1 MEVFFGTITA
11 CSSNKYHVV
20 GTRQRGGVPEG
31 SHLRVRQS
39 SEEGDHSVHHVL
51 VIDDA
56 ILTLADQN
64 ADKFAEVVTE
74 LFPHRS
80 WHGERIIPTILLK
93 KDKNK

>member
-1 MEVFFGTITA
+1 M
-11 CSSNKYHVV
+11 
-20 GTRQRGGVPEG
+20 PEG

-80 WHGERIIPTILLK
+80 WHGERIIPTILLQ

>member
-1 MEVFFGTITA
+1 M
-11 CSSNKYHVV
+11 
-20 GTRQRGGVPEG
+20 PEG

-56 ILTLADQN
+56 ILTLTDQN

-93 KDKNK
+93 KTKTNNRQITVILTSCSLFFLLNSNTIQQ